1 MEQIQQLKEQ
11 IKILE
16 QQELEKKRTKEKN
29 DIEYNLEIVNKMI
42 DNISQMTY
50 GDSEDESID
59 NNTIP
64 QNELDHES
72 LYDIYLHNCLSKIYK
87 VLSLMNKEITIIKNT
102 NV

>member
-11 IKILE
+11 IKLLE
-16 QQELEKKRTKEKN
+16 QQELEKKIAKEEN

-42 DNISQMTY
+42 DNIYQMTY
-50 GDSEDESID
+50 GDSEDERID
-59 NNTIP
+59 NNTIL
-64 QNELDHES
+64 QNELDNES

>member
-11 IKILE
+11 IKLLE
-16 QQELEKKRTKEKN
+16 QQELKKKQEKEEN

-42 DNISQMTY
+42 DNIFEISY
-50 GDSEDESID
+50 SKDERID
-59 NNTIP
+59 NNTIL
-64 QNELDHES
+64 QNELDDDD
-72 LYDIYLHNCLSKIYK
+72 LYDIYLHNCLSKISR